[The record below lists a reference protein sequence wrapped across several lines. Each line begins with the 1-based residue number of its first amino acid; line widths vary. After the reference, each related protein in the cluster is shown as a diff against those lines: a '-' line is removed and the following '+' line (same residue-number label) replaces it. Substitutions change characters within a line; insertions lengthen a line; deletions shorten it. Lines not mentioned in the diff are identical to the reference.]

1 MHVTVLFF
9 GVLKDLVGRSQ
20 ETLELAAGSR
30 LETVFQHYASEYPRL
45 QQMANS
51 IALAR
56 NQEFAGPETVLRDGD
71 EVALMPPVSGGS
83 GDAPAWLA
91 CSSDP
96 DGCFYAL
103 TTDPIETRSLVQKLL
118 RADDGAV
125 LVFEGVVR
133 DNTKGRKTLFLDY
146 ECYAPMAMKTME
158 ELGRDIVS
166 RHGIHRIGIIH
177 RVGRLQISEASVVIA
192 IVSAHRQA
200 AYEASLEAINRLK
213 QRVPIWKKEYF
224 EDGEV
229 WVEGNWEESVPRP
242 AGTAT

>member
-9 GVLKDLVGRSQ
+9 GVLKDLIGRSQ
-20 ETLELAAGSR
+20 ETLELAPGAR

-45 QQMANS
+45 QQMADS

-56 NQEFAGPETVLRDGD
+56 NQEFAGPETALRDGD

-83 GDAPAWLA
+83 GAVPAWLA
-91 CSSDP
+91 SSGDE
-96 DGCFYAL
+96 DGCFCAL
-103 TTDPIETRSLVQKLL
+103 TRNPIDTRSLVEKLL
-118 RADDGAV
+118 RAGDGAV

-146 ECYAPMAMKTME
+146 ECYAPMALKTME
-158 ELGRDIVS
+158 DLGRDIVS
-166 RHGIHRIGIIH
+166 RHRIHRIGIIH
-177 RVGRLQISEASVVIA
+177 RVGRLQFSETSVAIA

-229 WVEGNWEESVPRP
+229 WVEGSWEESVPRP
-242 AGTAT
+242 AGTAP

>member
-20 ETLELAAGSR
+20 ETLELAAGAR

-45 QQMANS
+45 QQMADS

-56 NQEFAGPETVLRDGD
+56 NQEFADPETALRDGD

-83 GDAPAWLA
+83 GGACAWVA
-91 CSSDP
+91 FSSDE
-96 DGCFYAL
+96 DGCFYGL
-103 TTDPIETRSLVQKLL
+103 TQDPIDTRSLVQKLL

-158 ELGRDIVS
+158 ELGRDIAR
-166 RHGIHRIGIIH
+166 RHDIHRIGIIH

-213 QRVPIWKKEYF
+213 QRVPIWKKEHF

-242 AGTAT
+242 AGTAP

>member
-9 GVLKDLVGRSQ
+9 GVLKDLTGRSQ
-20 ETLELAAGSR
+20 ETLELAAGAR

-45 QQMANS
+45 QPMADS

-56 NQEFAGPETVLRDGD
+56 NQEFAGPDTALQDGD

-83 GDAPAWLA
+83 GNADTWLA
-91 CSSDP
+91 SSCDA

-103 TTDPIETRSLVQKLL
+103 TQDPIDTRLLTQRLL
-118 RADDGAV
+118 RGDDGAV

-133 DNTKGRKTLFLDY
+133 DNTKGRRTLFLDY

-229 WVEGNWEESVPRP
+229 WVEGSWGESVPRP
-242 AGTAT
+242 AGTTP